1 MFLKHQQENEATASN
16 SGTSILSNRL
26 TPMDEGQRFG
36 KAWIGKLQLS
46 ELKLFQSLVKLAF
59 LEVADDTVC
68 CYFLLVCQPSCCMN
82 V

>member
-1 MFLKHQQENEATASN
+1 MKLLHLIARPIKWHFHPFQLPNTNQ
-16 SGTSILSNRL
+16 
-26 TPMDEGQRFG
+26 MDEGQRFG